1 MKKYLKIWLLL
12 SKNSFE
18 TFAHYRLGALV
29 FFLGKIARFLFFL
42 LFLVFLTAKVE
53 VLSGYNVW
61 QVLLIYMTFN
71 FIDASTQM
79 LFREVYRFKQHIIT
93 GNFDMLLVKPVN
105 VLFRLLLGG
114 TDLLDFITLLPFI
127 LILAFIITKIPDVS
141 FIGILFYIIL
151 IINSLIIAASFH
163 IFVMALAVLTS
174 EVDNAV
180 MIYRDITGM
189 GKLPVDIYKE
199 PLRSFIT
206 FVVPVGVMMTI
217 PVKVISGLVSLS
229 IILVSLSIGVLLFL
243 LSLKTWDGAIKKYTS
258 ASS

>member
-18 TFAHYRLGALV
+18 AFAHYRLGALV

-42 LFLVFLTAKVE
+42 LFLVFLTAKVK

-114 TDLLDFITLLPFI
+114 TDFLDFITLFPFI
-127 LILAFIITKIPDVS
+127 LILAFIISKLP
-141 FIGILFYIIL
+141 FISLLGVLTYIIL
-151 IINSLIIAASFH
+151 IINSLFIAASFH
-163 IFVMALAVLTS
+163 IFVMALAVLTA

-180 MIYRDITGM
+180 MIYRDVVGM
-189 GKLPVDIYKE
+189 GKLPIDIYKE
-199 PLRSFIT
+199 PLRSFMT
-206 FVVPVGVMMTI
+206 FIVPVGVMITI
-217 PVKVISGLVSLS
+217 PVKAISGLVSLPL
-229 IILVSLSIGVLLFL
+229 IFVSLSIGVLLFL
-243 LSLKTWDGAIKKYTS
+243 LSLKTWNEAIKKYTS